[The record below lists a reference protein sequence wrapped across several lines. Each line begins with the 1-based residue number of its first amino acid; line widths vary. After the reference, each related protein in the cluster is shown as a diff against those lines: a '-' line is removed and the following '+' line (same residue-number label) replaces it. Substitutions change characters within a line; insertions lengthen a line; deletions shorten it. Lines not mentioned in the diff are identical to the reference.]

1 MERGAAGEVLA
12 LLRRFEGRVDLE
24 SRSAIAMLRV
34 AAPSAR
40 SAPGDSTARIVAVID
55 HLGAVHGACAA
66 HERELVKAIK
76 VLRSHGDASVVTI
89 AKALLQRWK
98 DQHRA
103 SEAVGAAAE
112 GYSHVALHDSVILGA
127 ASAPIPLSVLRDA
140 LLRSLSR
147 FVDEPAAFAPL
158 LRLTERVARAA
169 NDV

>member
-89 AKALLQRWK
+89 AKALLQRSCRLNG
-98 DQHRA
+98 QRA
-103 SEAVGAAAE
+103 SDFYNPMKVASIVRVSPGAAIFFFFRQVR
-112 GYSHVALHDSVILGA
+112 G
-127 ASAPIPLSVLRDA
+127 IPQS
-140 LLRSLSR
+140 
-147 FVDEPAAFAPL
+147 
-158 LRLTERVARAA
+158 ERKQRTFSTQNFHIENKVETL
-169 NDV
+169 